1 MMVCFLLDPVTS
13 EQAIAGLARAM
24 RLGQS
29 QLRRSYRAFLED
41 VAAGRVP
48 LGGQAARLDFGEPHP
63 LQAAFRRSLAAAGP

>member
-13 EQAIAGLARAM
+13 ERAVAHLARAL
-24 RLGQS
+24 RLGPA

-48 LGGQAARLDFGEPHP
+48 IPGRAARLDAGEPR
-63 LQAAFRRSLAAAGP
+63 AVAGGLRA